1 MAGKNRFYRNRR
13 HVCLKTPVPFHL
25 PHLGG
30 CTATGNIC
38 DEMLTFDSFIS
49 SSCGKC
55 FLNSI
60 NDKLRRDESCGKD
73 DALIGSFSLCTINRL
88 KHGTNGDVGIIDC
101 EIEGGL
107 FGCEKISSSLFGE
120 LLDLRFAILMD

>member
-1 MAGKNRFYRNRR
+1 MKFLDTNMPHPTQSRRLYSNRQYLRRNAN
-13 HVCLKTPVPFHL
+13 L
-25 PHLGG
+25 
-30 CTATGNIC
+30 
-38 DEMLTFDSFIS
+38 DSFIS

-55 FLNSI
+55 FSNSI
-60 NDKLRRDESCGKD
+60 NDSLRRDESCGKD

-88 KHGTNGDVGIIDC
+88 KHGTDGDVGIIDC